1 MEFLE
6 LFNLPYFGAIIDLA
20 LFTIRILLPILG
32 IIIVFQ
38 CFSSMRRHRRD
49 EHALVM
55 LVDKDSGESKP
66 VLYWENSIGRNRDSD
81 IRITDESVSR
91 DHAVLLR
98 RKEGWFVNDVGSK
111 NGTYVNHTRIQGRT
125 PVMIDDVITVGDKSY
140 LFKRTDDVVVSRN
153 SWFFNRPTN
162 KKAISTSSLL
172 LLISLFH
179 FFLAVEGSLCDEKQ
193 DFQPF
198 LIWGLFTGLSW
209 GFFAFSRKVLG
220 RVNFE
225 IEALALFMTG
235 TGVMMLV
242 RQVFRQSITQTIATA
257 IGMIGF
263 CIIIKMIEDPDR
275 IEKFRIPLYI
285 LAVGMLGANIL
296 FARVT
301 NGAANWL
308 SIGGI
313 SVQPSEFVKVIY
325 VLLSASVLDRLL
337 TKSNLI
343 QFIGFSIIC
352 VGALILM
359 SDLGTALIFFCTF
372 LFISFMRSGNLH
384 TVILALVAAVLG
396 AIFIISFK
404 PYIADRFSAWGKCFE
419 LADTTGY
426 QQARVLTY
434 SASGGVIGVGVG
446 NGYLKYIFASESDL
460 VFGLLSEEVGIVIA
474 ISMVICI
481 IGLVIYARA
490 ITTRSRNTF
499 YSISASCEIGR
510 AHV

>member
-1 MEFLE
+1 MMNIFLPPAP
-6 LFNLPYFGAIIDLA
+6 LTFSAGMPRTVFG
-20 LFTIRILLPILG
+20 TNRIVP
-32 IIIVFQ
+32 
-38 CFSSMRRHRRD
+38 FS
-49 EHALVM
+49 
-55 LVDKDSGESKP
+55 GT
-66 VLYWENSIGRNRDSD
+66 YGRNRDSD

-111 NGTYVNHTRIQGRT
+111 NGTYVNHTRIHERT

-140 LFKRTDDVVVSRN
+140 LFKRTDDVIVSRN
-153 SWFFNRPTN
+153 SWFFSRPTN

-172 LLISLFH
+172 LLISVFH
-179 FFLAVEGSLCDEKQ
+179 FFLAAEASLCDEKQ

-343 QFIGFSIIC
+343 LCKSR
-352 VGALILM
+352 L
-359 SDLGTALIFFCTF
+359 
-372 LFISFMRSGNLH
+372 N
-384 TVILALVAAVLG
+384 
-396 AIFIISFK
+396 K
-404 PYIADRFSAWGKCFE
+404 
-419 LADTTGY
+419 
-426 QQARVLTY
+426 
-434 SASGGVIGVGVG
+434 
-446 NGYLKYIFASESDL
+446 
-460 VFGLLSEEVGIVIA
+460 
-474 ISMVICI
+474 
-481 IGLVIYARA
+481 
-490 ITTRSRNTF
+490 RNT
-499 YSISASCEIGR
+499 R
-510 AHV
+510 D